1 MSYPAALPV
10 LREEWGLSATAAG
23 FISTSFQLTFT
34 LSLVI
39 SSWLSDR
46 VGARRVF
53 LWSSFFSTVA
63 AFLVPLAAQGY
74 RSGLLLF
81 TLLALA
87 SGGTYTPGLML
98 VADRI
103 SPERRGRAMGWFLA
117 AASLGYACSLMITGL
132 LVSEF
137 GWRSALIGIA
147 IGSLLGAVLALWTLS
162 RSPVDA
168 PLSGDARSHGGVRFK
183 DTVLTS
189 RPVLLLL
196 VGYTFHSWELLGMW
210 AWTPAFLTAVLG
222 DDQVI
227 ERAAGYG
234 AGLTALFHMMGLLAA
249 SVSGWL
255 SDRWGR
261 TGVIILMMSISSLC
275 SLTFGWLVNA
285 PLFLVLLVGFIY
297 SFAAI
302 GDSPVYSTALT
313 EVVQP
318 AYLGSALAIR
328 SLVGFGVGSLSSV
341 AFGKVLDLTN
351 PHTASHQSLTWGWA
365 YSVLGLGAALGL
377 CSVVWLRRMPQ
388 SWQMAN
394 GKR

>member
-1 MSYPAALPV
+1 
-10 LREEWGLSATAAG
+10 
-23 FISTSFQLTFT
+23 
-34 LSLVI
+34 
-39 SSWLSDR
+39 
-46 VGARRVF
+46 
-53 LWSSFFSTVA
+53 
-63 AFLVPLAAQGY
+63 
-74 RSGLLLF
+74 
-81 TLLALA
+81 
-87 SGGTYTPGLML
+87 
-98 VADRI
+98 
-103 SPERRGRAMGWFLA
+103 
-117 AASLGYACSLMITGL
+117 
-132 LVSEF
+132 
-137 GWRSALIGIA
+137 
-147 IGSLLGAVLALWTLS
+147 
-162 RSPVDA
+162 
-168 PLSGDARSHGGVRFK
+168 
-183 DTVLTS
+183 
-189 RPVLLLL
+189 
-196 VGYTFHSWELLGMW
+196 MW